1 MDSFMT
7 LKKIMDNQFIKDI
20 FMEYLQYKC
29 VPLLIL
35 EASGTELQIDPEHM
49 NFTC

>member
-1 MDSFMT
+1 MDSSMT
-7 LKKIMDNQFIKDI
+7 LKKVMDNQFIKDI

-29 VPLLIL
+29 VPLIL
-35 EASGTELQIDPEHM
+35 QVLNWTSIDPEHM

>member
-1 MDSFMT
+1 MDSSTT

-29 VPLLIL
+29 VPLIL
-35 EASGTELQIDPEHM
+35 EALNWTSTDPEHM